1 MTPLAL
7 IVSLASLSAMLAV
20 GCGLGWLLWA
30 RDKAALRTERDS
42 LRVERDGL
50 ADAAAGLRTDKAL
63 AEQRAAAVDGLTA
76 EIAELRKDSVALAEL
91 KSRADERERAFA
103 EREADL
109 QQRFDT
115 LASASLSKSHETFV
129 KLAEETL
136 KRHREAAGEGLQKNK
151 VALTELLQPM
161 KDTLTRY
168 ETSLKEIEAAR
179 HGAYEGLR
187 EQIGLMRE
195 GQEKVSGEA
204 ARLVHALRN
213 APKAR
218 GRWGEHQLRRVLEMA
233 GLSSQVDFAEEVSVD
248 TSDGR
253 LRPDAV
259 IKLPGGKSL
268 VIDAKCSLVAYQDA
282 VDSADEGERARHLKT
297 HAATIR
303 GHVGALSRKAYWEQF
318 EATPDFVIMF
328 IPGENFLAAA
338 LEADHDLFEVAFAQ
352 KILLASPT
360 NLIAIARTVAMV
372 WRQEKIEEQARDIA
386 ALGKEL
392 YERLGT
398 MGGHVGRLG
407 RNLETATSA
416 YNAFVGSLESQ
427 VLTSAQRFRDLSI
440 EPPKKEIE
448 RLPVIEATPR
458 ALTKLMPPA
467 EAAE

>member
-1 MTPLAL
+1 MTTVHVLVALVALLA
-7 IVSLASLSAMLAV
+7 
-20 GCGLGWLLWA
+20 
-30 RDKAALRTERDS
+30 
-42 LRVERDGL
+42 GL
-50 ADAAAGLRTDKAL
+50 AAGWWVWG
-63 AEQRAAAVDGLTA
+63 RAAARHREKFLAAIRDLDAAKRDVEALVPLRAENERLRAVEIEHASFTA
-76 EIAELRKDSVALAEL
+76 AAAERDRQHAEHLRQLEKQFSALAQDVL
-91 KSRADERERAFA
+91 DKSQE
-103 EREADL
+103 
-109 QQRFDT
+109 
-115 LASASLSKSHETFV
+115 SFV
-129 KLAEETL
+129 KRAEETL
-136 KRHREAAGEGLQKNK
+136 KRHREAASDGLEKNR
-151 VALTELLQPM
+151 VALTELLQPV
-161 KDTLTRY
+161 KETLTRY

-248 TSDGR
+248 TVDGR

-282 VDSADEGERARHLKT
+282 VDSADEGERTRHLKI

-318 EATPDFVIMF
+318 ESTPDFVIMF

-338 LEADHDLFEVAFAQ
+338 LEADHDLFEAAFAQ

-392 YERLGT
+392 YERLAT

-407 RNLETATSA
+407 KNLETATSA

>member
-1 MTPLAL
+1 MTTAHLLVGLLAL
-7 IVSLASLSAMLAV
+7 LV
-20 GCGLGWLLWA
+20 GI
-30 RDKAALRTERDS
+30 
-42 LRVERDGL
+42 
-50 ADAAAGLRTDKAL
+50 AAGWWLWG
-63 AEQRAAAVDGLTA
+63 RAAARHLEKFLAAIRDLDAAKREV
-76 EIAELRKDSVALAEL
+76 EALAPL
-91 KSRADERERAFA
+91 RAENARLRDVEIEHAGFIAAAA
-103 EREADL
+103 ERDRQHADHL
-109 QQRFDT
+109 LRLEKQFGA
-115 LASASLSKSHETFV
+115 LAQDVLDKSQESFV
-129 KLAEETL
+129 KRAEETL
-136 KRHREAAGEGLQKNK
+136 KRHREAASDGLEKNK
-151 VALTELLQPM
+151 LALTELLQPV
-161 KDTLTRY
+161 KETLSRY
-168 ETSLKEIEAAR
+168 ETSLKEIETAR

-195 GQEKVSGEA
+195 GQERVSGEA

-248 TSDGR
+248 TGDGR

-282 VDSADEGERARHLKT
+282 VDSADEGERTRHLKI

-318 EATPDFVIMF
+318 ESTPDFVIMF

-338 LEADHDLFEVAFAQ
+338 LETDHDLFEAAFAQ

-386 ALGKEL
+386 TLGKEL
-392 YERLGT
+392 YERLAT

-407 RNLETATSA
+407 KNLETATSA

-448 RLPVIEATPR
+448 RLPVIETTPR